1 MWNVDVNERPEVAD
15 NRDLGLAINSI
26 SDDGP
31 PPNQQKKIVIP
42 AIISTSRLYAAKRV
56 GRMKADP
63 SFSNSHPHLDGLLN
77 QCHFI

>member
-42 AIISTSRLYAAKRV
+42 AIISTSLCLRGKTR
-56 GRMKADP
+56 RKDE
-63 SFSNSHPHLDGLLN
+63 S
-77 QCHFI
+77 